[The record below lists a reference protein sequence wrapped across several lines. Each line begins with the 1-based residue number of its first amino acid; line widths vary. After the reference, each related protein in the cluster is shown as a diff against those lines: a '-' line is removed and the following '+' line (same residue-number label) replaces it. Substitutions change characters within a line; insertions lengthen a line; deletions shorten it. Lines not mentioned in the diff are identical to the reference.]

1 MEDKATQSLALAKLN
16 DLKVQ
21 AIIFDM
27 EIDIETW
34 SLAPKSK
41 KQPIW
46 LTRWQEKRDDSD
58 SNELLD
64 MDWEE

>member
-1 MEDKATQSLALAKLN
+1 MDDKATQTLALAKLN

-27 EIDIETW
+27 AVDVETW
-34 SLAPKSK
+34 SLVAKSK

-46 LTRWQEKRDDSD
+46 LTRWQDKRDDSD